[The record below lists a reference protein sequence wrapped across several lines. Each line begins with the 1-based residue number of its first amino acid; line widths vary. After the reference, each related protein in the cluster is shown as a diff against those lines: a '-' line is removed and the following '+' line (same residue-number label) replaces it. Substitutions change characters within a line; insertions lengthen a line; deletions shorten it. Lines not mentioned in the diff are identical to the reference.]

1 MSGSV
6 DSDRA
11 GVYVLT
17 YTAVDSEGN
26 EAKPVTRTV
35 TVADTTPPVITLLGE
50 ATVEV
55 DLNASYTD
63 GATAI
68 DAVDGDHIDGDV
80 ELVKQALL
88 ILPLRVLTPLPTRQ
102 QILQIKCSSVERL
115 GSLV

>member
-50 ATVEV
+50 ATVEI
-55 DLNASYTD
+55 DQNTSYTD
-63 GATAI
+63 AGATAV
-68 DAVDGDHIDGDV
+68 DAVDGVVDV
-80 ELVKQALL
+80 DY
-88 ILPLRVLTPLPTRQ
+88 RRQ
-102 QILQIKCSSVERL
+102 DDR
-115 GSLV
+115 